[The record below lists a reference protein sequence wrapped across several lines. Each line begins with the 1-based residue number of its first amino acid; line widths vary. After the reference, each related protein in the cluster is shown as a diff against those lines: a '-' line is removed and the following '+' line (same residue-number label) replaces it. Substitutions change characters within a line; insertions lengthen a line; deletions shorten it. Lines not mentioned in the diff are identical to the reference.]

1 MNQSSTYKYGFF
13 ERASKGKLYFDN
25 IRDWYNWQEKW
36 LLEYVSK
43 KFEEQNRD
51 VIFEDK
57 NSKFYHSKTEKDIH
71 LIDNANVRLYIDKI
85 VVEFLNKK
93 EKLILNFNEL
103 QTINPQLHE
112 RLEIFYNNEA
122 YRIIGSRPGVSALK
136 WDVAVN
142 AILKKMGQTAK
153 LSPYIDSSSIETA
166 EEHIT

>member
-1 MNQSSTYKYGFF
+1 MS
-13 ERASKGKLYFDN
+13 
-25 IRDWYNWQEKW
+25 
-36 LLEYVSK
+36 
-43 KFEEQNRD
+43 
-51 VIFEDK
+51 
-57 NSKFYHSKTEKDIH
+57 NSVT
-71 LIDNANVRLYIDKI
+71 
-85 VVEFLNKK
+85 LN
-93 EKLILNFNEL
+93 LNFNEL